1 MPTIFSTDGV
11 VPLQQQLLTWNCC
24 SYCVVMRTL
33 LIIVIAFFHS
43 DHQTMSK
50 LIPIPAAPNP
60 MVVSSAFRLQT
71 ELDKIPLNK
80 DRNMRSTLSS
90 TDHGHSQSA
99 IKKILVTKGH
109 CWNLFLSTMTFSNER
124 TTSGE
129 QAVNFHEGYNQCLF
143 FFFLLALI
151 VHHSNFHLNEPLI
164 CISIISTGIV
174 NTKTKN

>member
-1 MPTIFSTDGV
+1 MPTIFPTDGV

-71 ELDKIPLNK
+71 ELDKIPLSK

-99 IKKILVTKGH
+99 IKKFLLLKVIVETSSFLQWPLVTK
-109 CWNLFLSTMTFSNER
+109 
-124 TTSGE
+124 E
-129 QAVNFHEGYNQCLF
+129 QHLVNKLLIYMRVTINVF
-143 FFFLLALI
+143 FFFLALI
-151 VHHSNFHLNEPLI
+151 VHHSNFHSKGTIWMNHSFAL
-164 CISIISTGIV
+164 V
-174 NTKTKN
+174 